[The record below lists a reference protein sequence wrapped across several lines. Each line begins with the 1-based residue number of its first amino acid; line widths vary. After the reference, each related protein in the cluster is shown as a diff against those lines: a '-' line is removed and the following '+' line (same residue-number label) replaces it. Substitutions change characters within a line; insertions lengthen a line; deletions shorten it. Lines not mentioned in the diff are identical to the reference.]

1 MRQLKLTMEPHVVV
15 LCPVIRNL
23 ADCSVHYAVL
33 QNRVY
38 YECGSLLEAIDVC
51 LKASF
56 VFNLQYSAAA
66 NSSWLYIQKAV
77 YGIDTDMD
85 NNPAKVMALISD
97 TK

>member
-1 MRQLKLTMEPHVVV
+1 MVV

-38 YECGSLLEAIDVC
+38 YECGSLLEVIDVC

-56 VFNLQYSAAA
+56 VKLFSTYIIYSAAA
-66 NSSWLYIQKAV
+66 ISSWLYLHKAV